1 MPKYIVQ
8 KKFSASDACFT
19 STIMDGNVG
28 VNKWQGYA
36 ERGLMDGDRE
46 DTRGWESDSPRSV
59 VQHTTFSLRAML
71 RVFFAV

>member
-1 MPKYIVQ
+1 MPNYIAQ
-8 KKFSASDACFT
+8 NNFLALDASFT
-19 STIMDGNVG
+19 SAIMDGKVG
-28 VNKWQGYA
+28 VKKRQGYA
-36 ERGLMDGDRE
+36 EWGLMDGDRE